1 MHNQFHL
8 ITNLPFS
15 GFFFSC
21 QALRRRSKLISTSLI
36 LFIFTLT
43 TLHAQEPHVPY
54 VTTPPG
60 VVDKMMEMADVGPG
74 DYVIDL
80 GSGDGRIV
88 IDAAKRGAV
97 GHGVEID
104 PVLVNLAEENAREAG
119 VSDKV
124 LFLQENVFHSDFS
137 QASVITTYM
146 TTTLNTRLRPA
157 LLNDLNPGARVVAH
171 DFNMGAWKADKHL
184 KVEDH
189 NVYLWIVP
197 ATIEGRWYW
206 KINGKKFTMEA
217 RQHFQEIQLKVKSED
232 ISLKVE
238 ESVLSGKNLNFTAVN
253 PKNGVRYSFHGVV
266 EEIAIKGLVQIHH
279 DKEKWVEGWSAT
291 TIR

>member
-21 QALRRRSKLISTSLI
+21 QALRRRSRLISTSLI

-104 PVLVNLAEENAREAG
+104 PVLVNLAEENARKAG
-119 VSDKV
+119 LSDKV
-124 LFLQENVFHSDFS
+124 MFLQENVFHSDFS
-137 QASVITTYM
+137 RASVITTYM
-146 TTTLNTRLRPA
+146 TTTLNTRLRPT
-157 LLNDLNPGARVVAH
+157 LLNDLSPGTRVVAH
-171 DFNMGAWKADKHL
+171 DFNMGSWKADRY
-184 KVEDH
+184 VEVDDH
-189 NVYLWIVP
+189 SVYLWIVP

-253 PKNGVRYSFHGVV
+253 PKNGIRYSFHGVV

-291 TIR
+291 TIQ

>member
-1 MHNQFHL
+1 MYNQFHL

-15 GFFFSC
+15 GFSFPC
-21 QALRRRSKLISTSLI
+21 QVLKRRSKLISTSLI

-60 VVDKMMEMADVGPG
+60 VVDKMMEMADAGPG

-104 PVLVNLAEENAREAG
+104 PVLVNLAEENALEAG

-124 LFLQENVFHSDFS
+124 MFLQENVFHSDFS

-184 KVEDH
+184 KVDDS

-217 RQHFQEIQLKVKSED
+217 RQQFQEIQLEVKSED

-253 PKNGVRYSFHGVV
+253 PTNGIRYSFHGVV

-291 TIR
+291 TIQ

>member
-21 QALRRRSKLISTSLI
+21 QALRRRSRLISTSLI

-124 LFLQENVFHSDFS
+124 MFPNSKSPTAKF
-137 QASVITTYM
+137 M
-146 TTTLNTRLRPA
+146 TPFTS
-157 LLNDLNPGARVVAH
+157 
-171 DFNMGAWKADKHL
+171 FI
-184 KVEDH
+184 E
-189 NVYLWIVP
+189 YSYVP
-197 ATIEGRWYW
+197 
-206 KINGKKFTMEA
+206 
-217 RQHFQEIQLKVKSED
+217 
-232 ISLKVE
+232 
-238 ESVLSGKNLNFTAVN
+238 
-253 PKNGVRYSFHGVV
+253 
-266 EEIAIKGLVQIHH
+266 
-279 DKEKWVEGWSAT
+279 WS
-291 TIR
+291 IPIYIDS